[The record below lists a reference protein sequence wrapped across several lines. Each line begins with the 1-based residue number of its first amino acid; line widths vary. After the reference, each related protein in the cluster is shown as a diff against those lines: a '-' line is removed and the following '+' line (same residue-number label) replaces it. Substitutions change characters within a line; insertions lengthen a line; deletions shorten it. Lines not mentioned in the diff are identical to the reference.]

1 MEFNMK
7 NTIIIFKPFV
17 IREFMEFK
25 ERSINDY
32 SQALIRSGKNSE
44 SNALGEALKE
54 YDAMLPQG
62 IDTPNH
68 HFNNITNEQG
78 ENIGYIW
85 FEIRSKDMFICEFLI
100 YENHRGKGYGRQT
113 LFELEQIA
121 ERMSVSII
129 RLHAFEYNTGLQKFY
144 KYMGYEIT
152 STRPGSCFMQKVI

>member
-1 MEFNMK
+1 MS
-7 NTIIIFKPFV
+7 NTKIIFKPFN
-17 IREFMEFK
+17 IHEFQEFR
-25 ERSINDY
+25 ERSSKDY
-32 SQALIRSGKNSE
+32 SQGLIRSGISIE

-68 HFNNITNEQG
+68 HLNNITNEQG
-78 ENIGYIW
+78 ESIGYIW
-85 FEIRSKDMFICEFLI
+85 FEIRSSDMFICEFLI

-121 ERMSVSII
+121 KTMSVPII
-129 RLHAFEYNTGLQKFY
+129 RLHVFEYNTKLQEFY
-144 KYMGYEIT
+144 KAMGYEVT